1 MANNS
6 SNSSSGKPSTNG
18 NDAIEKF
25 GQSPFGR
32 LKEVIPEKDL
42 PKIFSGVGKGESGGS
57 SFGGGA
63 AGSGAADSSKADLAY
78 GGNPFA
84 GDNFWNIFAGGVN
97 PSKVGGNSPAVGGS
111 PSAGGGNPFAGGG
124 KPPAGSGSKS
134 SGSDPLTGA
143 GVSSSNPLA
152 GSGKPSSGS
161 SDPLTGTGSQT
172 YGISTSEI
180 PNGFDLRVTID
191 KLVNSKVDKELG
203 GGKTPSFGSGQ
214 GQTSP
219 FGGDGQ
225 TSPFGGQTLPFGGQ

>member
-1 MANNS
+1 MADNS
-6 SNSSSGKPSTNG
+6 SNSGSGKPSTNG

-42 PKIFSGVGKGESGGS
+42 PKIFSGVGNGESGGS
-57 SFGGGA
+57 PFGGGA
-63 AGSGAADSSKADLAY
+63 APGGSQPNLAY

-111 PSAGGGNPFAGGG
+111 N
-124 KPPAGSGSKS
+124 PPAGSGSQT

-143 GVSSSNPLA
+143 GASSSNPLA
-152 GSGKPSSGS
+152 GSGKPSPSG
-161 SDPLTGTGSQT
+161 SDPLTGTGQT

-203 GGKTPSFGSGQ
+203 AGGSN
-214 GQTSP
+214 P
-219 FGGDGQ
+219 FGAGAGA
-225 TSPFGGQTLPFGGQ
+225 GGGYGLGGGYVG